1 MNTQSVQQ
9 HPASVDAYI
18 RHGWKL
24 VPIPPGT
31 KGPRAVGWNKPDA
44 ALTSQADLPVG
55 YGIGLAHAY
64 SGTMALDI
72 DDWDNALKIL
82 GEHNVDIA
90 ALYAAPDA
98 VIIDSGRAG
107 RGKLLYRMPDG
118 YMLPSK
124 KILREGTTI
133 YELRCATSSM
143 MTVQDV
149 LPPSIH
155 PDTNQPYRWAGL
167 GHWTRLPMIP
177 DALLALWEAQ
187 IVEDKRNVIPVQ
199 NTFDASWD
207 EIRQAVEAINPGCSY
222 HEWITVG
229 MALHWA
235 GSQTHLDQGLMLWNE
250 WSQGSDKYPGEAGI
264 YSHWVSFKPDKAT
277 SVKLG
282 SLFHIAKRYG
292 WVRPDPDVSHL
303 FQAVSTGPDT
313 LIKSWRPPMPS
324 MDFSLW
330 PSVLA
335 TRALQVAESVG
346 CDPMVPLW
354 AGLSAICGA
363 IDARMRLELMPGF
376 KVPPVLWLMT
386 VGDPADKKSPG
397 SRPMMTV
404 LKDIELED
412 RPRFTKAMLE
422 WEGKEAAYGSAKK
435 AFLDWS
441 ASPESLMSDQ
451 APLVPDL
458 PPAPVPVKITVSDI
472 TSQKLV
478 RHAAERPRGLLC
490 YLDEMNS
497 WVRKMC
503 DRGSGEDRSAWVV
516 SYESEAYEMDRV
528 GSGSIHADNLAV
540 SMYGNIQPTV
550 FHANVAAL
558 AADGMLQRFLPAV
571 LNPSCTKRGEPIPH
585 ELTNQTEWENL
596 VRLVYSLPVR
606 MYRLSF
612 PAFMAYREFQ
622 SWYEEAK
629 ARERLLD
636 TGDVYM
642 TAFGKLEGTC
652 GRLILLFHAM
662 ESPFAPE
669 VDLEVVERVIQ
680 VVKSYLVPAY
690 RYTFGDVS
698 KSMTFDRWVA
708 DYIIQYADRA
718 TITLSEIKRSGR
730 RPLEGVTGWTAD
742 QWVLNAMYNLE
753 QVNWVKRIDDGTQE
767 HRSMARWAINPKI
780 MEEFRDYR
788 RKVIQAKQKMMDDIY
803 DQLPSPNRARP
814 LAHGAH
820 DYDE

>member
-1 MNTQSVQQ
+1 
-9 HPASVDAYI
+9 
-18 RHGWKL
+18 
-24 VPIPPGT
+24 
-31 KGPRAVGWNKPDA
+31 
-44 ALTSQADLPVG
+44 
-55 YGIGLAHAY
+55 
-64 SGTMALDI
+64 
-72 DDWDNALKIL
+72 
-82 GEHNVDIA
+82 
-90 ALYAAPDA
+90 
-98 VIIDSGRAG
+98 
-107 RGKLLYRMPDG
+107 
-118 YMLPSK
+118 
-124 KILREGTTI
+124 
-133 YELRCATSSM
+133 
-143 MTVQDV
+143 
-149 LPPSIH
+149 
-155 PDTNQPYRWAGL
+155 
-167 GHWTRLPMIP
+167 
-177 DALLALWEAQ
+177 
-187 IVEDKRNVIPVQ
+187 
-199 NTFDASWD
+199 
-207 EIRQAVEAINPGCSY
+207 
-222 HEWITVG
+222 
-229 MALHWA
+229 
-235 GSQTHLDQGLMLWNE
+235 
-250 WSQGSDKYPGEAGI
+250 
-264 YSHWVSFKPDKAT
+264 
-277 SVKLG
+277 
-282 SLFHIAKRYG
+282 
-292 WVRPDPDVSHL
+292 
-303 FQAVSTGPDT
+303 
-313 LIKSWRPPMPS
+313 
-324 MDFSLW
+324 
-330 PSVLA
+330 
-335 TRALQVAESVG
+335 
-346 CDPMVPLW
+346 MVPLW

-441 ASPESLMSDQ
+441 ASPESLMADQ

-742 QWVLNAMYNLE
+742 QWVLKSWRSS
-753 QVNWVKRIDDGTQE
+753 VIID
-767 HRSMARWAINPKI
+767 AR
-780 MEEFRDYR
+780 
-788 RKVIQAKQKMMDDIY
+788 
-803 DQLPSPNRARP
+803 
-814 LAHGAH
+814 
-820 DYDE
+820 